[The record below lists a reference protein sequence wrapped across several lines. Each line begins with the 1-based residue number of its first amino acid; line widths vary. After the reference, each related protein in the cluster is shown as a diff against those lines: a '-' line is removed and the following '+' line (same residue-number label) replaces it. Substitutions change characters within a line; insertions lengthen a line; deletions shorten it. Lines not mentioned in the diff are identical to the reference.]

1 MQGTKHIKPSQVK
14 AIVEPASLSLSE
26 KISDWYL
33 LNLVLK
39 NLDSVVVDQLLE
51 EIFRS
56 QEMSEPVDID
66 KETEEKQV

>member
-14 AIVEPASLSLSE
+14 VIVEPASLSLSE